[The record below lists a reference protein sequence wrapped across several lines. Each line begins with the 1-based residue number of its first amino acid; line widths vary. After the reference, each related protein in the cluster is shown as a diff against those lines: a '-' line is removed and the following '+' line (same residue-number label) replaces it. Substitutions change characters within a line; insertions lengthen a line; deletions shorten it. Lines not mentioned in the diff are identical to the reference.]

1 MLFKNFLE
9 ASHLRDGNFLSKRA
23 MFNHVPIFFRHE
35 LLKSTGKFYII
46 KTHRNTSLYRGN
58 NKPLPIGKI
67 QLFATV
73 QEFETERT
81 GLNIHSGRGHGNK
94 A

>member
-1 MLFKNFLE
+1 MLD
-9 ASHLRDGNFLSKRA
+9 HI
-23 MFNHVPIFFRHE
+23 PIFFGHE

-58 NKPLPIGKI
+58 GNPLPVGKI
-67 QLFATV
+67 QLFSTA
-73 QEFETERT
+73 QEFETERI
-81 GLNIHSGRGHGNK
+81 GLNIHSGSGHGNK